1 MRRYAYQN
9 EISLIYDTF
18 MRNNYFMSILQ
29 FMDLF
34 FFFFFTNID
43 IYVPKHYEMRILHIK
58 MRLQGYSLES
68 NNIFIISTQFR
79 ISK

>member
-9 EISLIYDTF
+9 EISSIYDTF

-34 FFFFFTNID
+34 FFFFTNID
-43 IYVPKHYEMRILHIK
+43 IYVHKHYEMRILHIK